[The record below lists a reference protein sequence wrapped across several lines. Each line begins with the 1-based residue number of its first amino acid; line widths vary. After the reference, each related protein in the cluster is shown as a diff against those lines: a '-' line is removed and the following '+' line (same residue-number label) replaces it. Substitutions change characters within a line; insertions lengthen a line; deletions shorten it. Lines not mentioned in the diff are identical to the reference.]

1 MNYVFEIIDKT
12 GRKIRLTQERWSHI
26 TQEHPEVVSLEE
38 VKDTL
43 TSPLKIKS
51 SKYSPEDVN
60 YYYRFD
66 KDKKK
71 YLMVAVKYLNGDGF
85 VITVYYLR
93 NLK

>member
-1 MNYVFEIIDKT
+1 LNIFEIADKT

>member
-1 MNYVFEIIDKT
+1 MLNIFEITDKT
-12 GRKIRLTQERWSHI
+12 GRKIRLTQERWNHI
-26 TQEHPEVVSLEE
+26 TREHPEMVSLEE
-38 VKDTL
+38 VRNTL
-43 TSPLKIKS
+43 ISPLKIKS

-66 KDKKK
+66 KERKK
-71 YLMVAVKYLNGDGF
+71 YLMTAVKYLNGDGF

>member
-1 MNYVFEIIDKT
+1 MLNIFEIADKT